1 MERTIQDFGI
11 KIEGARKDKKKE
23 SKEKNLPKLNHPGNF
38 LLICRD
44 NIWPETKGEELV
56 ASGIPQGV
64 AYWREQIRK
73 ALPSHPENAD
83 ELSMVNYFNVI
94 SELRDHVS
102 QVNDVAGVESFFDYL
117 QQNYLSTSDNHN
129 QHLHVT
135 APAKDVVS
143 PKLLKEAK
151 TAYPTYERK
160 AEKLLFGIP
169 KKDRPAIRKKQKEQ
183 KQNHKTEADSSYEH
197 RKKPFPLS
205 KLSSFTRHGPS
216 YLPEGS
222 HARKEEFLSLGIR
235 GVEFGLWMS
244 DADAQSALD
253 QCYHALRDLAYV
265 LDIEPHDIS
274 LGGKLSLSFGA
285 RGYGE
290 VLADYKAKQ
299 QLITLPNG
307 NGNGFLAHAW
317 AYAVDEYFRQVFDES
332 LSQMADSAF
341 WCPYTTTAPSFV
353 KDLLECLTRRTVM
366 ITAEEQNAL
375 REQKHQAMIQKVEML
390 LGEKLQ
396 SISPKQLTAKQQID
410 WDNTLQEVYEHRCM
424 AKPDMYFGANG
435 TNSSLEKLSALHK
448 DITGHVLP
456 KRKRISINRS
466 LSDLYQSEQ
475 PYRRATQAIE
485 QVESNN
491 YQQGSWEMHRH
502 FAKTSHGEL
511 YDFREKFARAF
522 DCYIADKLQ
531 KAGIEN
537 QYLTA
542 HADEFEFQYE
552 SGRIVYAYPIG
563 EERKQINQK
572 FDELILKM
580 KELGLFHQRKE
591 KAQNLSMNKEIE
603 LEKIAKTS
611 IADIQN
617 MVAEER
623 ETMNFG
629 HIARSGSYYGR

>member
-1 MERTIQDFGI
+1 MERTIQDFGM

-23 SKEKNLPKLNHPGNF
+23 RKEENLLQLNHPGNF

-44 NIWPETKGEELV
+44 NIWPETNGEELV

-64 AYWREQIRK
+64 AYWREQIRR
-73 ALPSHPENAD
+73 AIPLHPENAD
-83 ELSMVNYFNVI
+83 EVSMVNYFNVI
-94 SELRDHVS
+94 SELRDRVS
-102 QVNDVAGVESFFDYL
+102 QVNDAAGVDSFFEYL
-117 QQNYLSTSDNHN
+117 QQNYLSTSDNHS
-129 QHLHVT
+129 QHFHVT

-143 PKLLKEAK
+143 PKLLKEAR

-169 KKDRPAIRKKQKEQ
+169 KKDQPVLRKKQKEQ
-183 KQNHKTEADSSYEH
+183 KQNHKTEADSPYEH

-216 YLPEGS
+216 YLPEGK
-222 HARKEEFLSLGIR
+222 HAGKEEFLSLGIR

-253 QCYHALRDLAYV
+253 QCYHALCDLAYV

-274 LGGKLSLSFGA
+274 LGGKLALSFGA

-317 AYAVDEYFRQVFDES
+317 VYAVDEYFRQVFNES
-332 LSQMADSAF
+332 LSQMADSAL
-341 WCPYTTTAPSFV
+341 WCTYTTASPPFV
-353 KDLLECLTRRTVM
+353 KDFLECLMRRTVI

-375 REQKHQAMIQKVEML
+375 REQKHQAMIQKAELL

-396 SISPKQLTAKQQID
+396 SISPKQLTVRQQID
-410 WDNTLQEVYEHRCM
+410 WDKALQEVYEHRCL
-424 AKPDMYFGANG
+424 AKPDMYLGVHG

-448 DITGHVLP
+448 EITGHVLP

-485 QVESNN
+485 QVESSN
-491 YQQGSWEMHRH
+491 YQQGSWEMHRY

-511 YDFREKFARAF
+511 YEFREKFARAF
-522 DCYIADKLQ
+522 DCYIADKLRE
-531 KAGIEN
+531 AGIEN

-552 SGRIVYAYPIG
+552 SGRVVYAYPIG

-591 KAQNLSMNKEIE
+591 NEQNLNMDKETT
-603 LEKIAKTS
+603 LEKTAK
-611 IADIQN
+611 ICMADIQS

-623 ETMNFG
+623 ETMDFG
-629 HIARSGSYYGR
+629 RTARSNPYYGR

>member
-1 MERTIQDFGI
+1 MEKKIQDFGM
-11 KIEGARKDKKKE
+11 KIEGSRKDKNKDNKKE
-23 SKEKNLPKLNHPGNF
+23 NLPKLNHPGNF

-44 NIWPETKGEELV
+44 NIWPETNGEELV

-64 AYWREQIRK
+64 AFWREQIRK
-73 ALPSHPENAD
+73 AIPPHPENAD

-94 SELRDHVS
+94 SELRDQVS
-102 QVNDVAGVESFFDYL
+102 QVNDAAGVDSFFEYL
-117 QQNYLSTSDNHN
+117 QQNYLSTSDNYS

-143 PKLLKEAK
+143 PKLLKEAR

-169 KKDRPAIRKKQKEQ
+169 KKDQPALRKKQKEQ
-183 KQNHKTEADSSYEH
+183 KQNHKTEADSPYEH

-216 YLPEGS
+216 YLPEGN
-222 HARKEEFLSLGIR
+222 HAGKEEFLSLGIR

-244 DADAQSALD
+244 DADAQFALD

-274 LGGKLSLSFGA
+274 LGGKLALSFGA

-317 AYAVDEYFRQVFDES
+317 AYAVDEYFRQVFNES
-332 LSQMADSAF
+332 LSQMADSVL
-341 WCPYTTTAPSFV
+341 WCTYTTTSPPFV
-353 KDLLECLTRRTVM
+353 KDFLECLMRRTVI

-375 REQKHQAMIQKVEML
+375 REQKHQAMIQKAEML
-390 LGEKLQ
+390 LWEKLQ
-396 SISPKQLTAKQQID
+396 SIRPKQLTAKQQID
-410 WDNTLQEVYEHRCM
+410 WDKALQEVYEHRCL
-424 AKPDMYFGANG
+424 AKPDMYLGVHG

-448 DITGHVLP
+448 EITGHVLP

-475 PYRRATQAIE
+475 PYCRATQAIE
-485 QVESNN
+485 QVESSN
-491 YQQGSWEMHRH
+491 YQQGSWEMHRY

-511 YDFREKFARAF
+511 YEFREKFARAF
-522 DCYIADKLQ
+522 DCYIADKLRE
-531 KAGIEN
+531 AGIEN

-552 SGRIVYAYPIG
+552 SGRIVYAHPIG

-591 KAQNLSMNKEIE
+591 NEQNLNMDKETT
-603 LEKIAKTS
+603 LEKTAK
-611 IADIQN
+611 ICMADIQS

-623 ETMNFG
+623 ETMDFG
-629 HIARSGSYYGR
+629 RTARSNPYYGR

>member
-1 MERTIQDFGI
+1 MERTIQDFGM
-11 KIEGARKDKKKE
+11 KIEGARKNKNKGNKE
-23 SKEKNLPKLNHPGNF
+23 ETLPKLKHPGNF

-44 NIWPETKGEELV
+44 NIWPETNGEELV

-64 AYWREQIRK
+64 AFWREQIRK
-73 ALPSHPENAD
+73 AIPPHPENAD
-83 ELSMVNYFNVI
+83 EVSMVNYFNVI
-94 SELRDHVS
+94 SELRDQVS
-102 QVNDVAGVESFFDYL
+102 QVNDAAGVDSFFDYL

-129 QHLHVT
+129 QHLHVA

-151 TAYPTYERK
+151 TAYPTYEHK
-160 AEKLLFGIP
+160 AEKLFFGIP
-169 KKDRPAIRKKQKEQ
+169 KKDRPALRKKQKEQ
-183 KQNHKTEADSSYEH
+183 KQNHKKEADSPYEH

-216 YLPEGS
+216 YLPEES
-222 HARKEEFLSLGIR
+222 HAGKEEFLSLGIR

-274 LGGKLSLSFGA
+274 LGGKLALSFGA

-317 AYAVDEYFRQVFDES
+317 AYAVDEYFRQVFNES

-353 KDLLECLTRRTVM
+353 KDFLECLTRRIVM
-366 ITAEEQNAL
+366 ITAEEQNTL
-375 REQKHQAMIQKVEML
+375 REQKHQAMIQKAEML
-390 LGEKLQ
+390 LWEKLQ
-396 SISPKQLTAKQQID
+396 SISPKQLTTRQQID
-410 WDNTLQEVYEHRCM
+410 WDKALQEVYDHRCM
-424 AKPDMYFGANG
+424 AKSDMYFGANG
-435 TNSSLEKLSALHK
+435 TNFSLEKLSALHK

-485 QVESNN
+485 QVERSN

-511 YDFREKFARAF
+511 YEFREKFARAF
-522 DCYIADKLQ
+522 DCYIADKLRE
-531 KAGIEN
+531 AGIEN

-552 SGRIVYAYPIG
+552 SGRVVYAYPIG

-580 KELGLFHQRKE
+580 KELGLFHQKKE
-591 KAQNLSMNKEIE
+591 NEQNVNMDKETT
-603 LEKIAKTS
+603 LEKTAK
-611 IADIQN
+611 ICMADIQS

-623 ETMNFG
+623 ETMDFG
-629 HIARSGSYYGR
+629 RTARSNPYYGR